1 MQIMFSLKIPPK
13 TIHSFEG
20 QEQTQGYWMSQAI
33 DYRLQ
38 KNPIVHHIANI
49 YSSSIICAKR
59 ESVIKCIFTLCAVN
73 VHLSESCALGIL
85 LHWEYLG
92 NPFTVLPPLAL
103 SMDRQPCGKRHR
115 LCQCQKKRK
124 SPKTLHLQVTV
135 ELTELKS
142 TLGDV
147 QSSLTSSLASIQGDI
162 NPDVLMFYV
171 FSRSIK
177 VMCRCWMFEVL
188 GHKKQ
193 YRRW

>member
-103 SMDRQPCGKRHR
+103 SMDRQEASTISMS
-115 LCQCQKKRK
+115 KKRK

-171 FSRSIK
+171 FSRYSK
-177 VMCRCWMFEVL
+177 VMCRCFNV
-188 GHKKQ
+188 
-193 YRRW
+193 RSIRP

>member
-1 MQIMFSLKIPPK
+1 
-13 TIHSFEG
+13 
-20 QEQTQGYWMSQAI
+20 MSQAI

-59 ESVIKCIFTLCAVN
+59 ESVIKCIFTLCAIN
-73 VHLSESCALGIL
+73 VHLSESCARGIL

-115 LCQCQKKRK
+115 LCQCQKRENHQK
-124 SPKTLHLQVTV
+124 HLTCRWPWSWRSWSQH
-135 ELTELKS
+135 
-142 TLGDV
+142 LGMSRPLLLPLLLQYKV
-147 QSSLTSSLASIQGDI
+147 ISIQMFWYFMYFQGI
-162 NPDVLMFYV
+162 PRWCADVL
-171 FSRSIK
+171 
-177 VMCRCWMFEVL
+177 MFEVL

-193 YRRW
+193 YQRW